1 MMARK
6 KLGLAKLIFLFLLT
20 ACSSPGVKDAEKKQA
35 DSTMRLAKNYLTD
48 CSKLYRQA
56 RQWDSVLLN
65 QMEVDPASA
74 AYALKAFTDF
84 AYYCKSDSMSPVYL
98 VKTAQVARAVNNIP
112 QARTALDRCIEEYPA
127 FRNRA
132 AAIFLLAQLYD
143 EPNYLNN
150 EQEAR
155 KLYKEIVDEYPKSDW
170 AMSAKAAIGFI
181 GKTDEQI
188 MQELKR
194 KNQNK

>member
-1 MMARK
+1 
-6 KLGLAKLIFLFLLT
+6 
-20 ACSSPGVKDAEKKQA
+20 
-35 DSTMRLAKNYLTD
+35 
-48 CSKLYRQA
+48 
-56 RQWDSVLLN
+56 
-65 QMEVDPASA
+65 MEVDPASA